1 MQLARDHAA
10 AGAVQLGDDQ
20 EGAGDGEH
28 ADHDA
33 ARLPGGPGRVDAPGA
48 ARVLRAT
55 KALRVELPEGPL
67 RLWTVS
73 LGPAL
78 CLRDL
83 LAGSSEHCAP
93 AACRHFTQNSQFCKP
108 GSTQAASDAPFW

>member
-1 MQLARDHAA
+1 PARCSWAMTRRA
-10 AGAVQLGDDQ
+10 PATASTRIM
-20 EGAGDGEH
+20 
-28 ADHDA
+28 
-33 ARLPGGPGRVDAPGA
+33 AREVTGRARPRRRAGA
-48 ARVLRAT
+48 ARVLRTT

-93 AACRHFTQNSQFCKP
+93 AACQHFTQNSQFCKP